1 MNCRVC
7 ALRCHVRFPSH
18 LLRSCRHADGCR
30 RMAADCASP
39 DAAAEGRVCRVSSSH
54 SATEC
59 LRCRPRTAGDMH
71 AAGPA
76 PLGTCI
82 RWGHARCRPLTVGD
96 MHSLGTCIR
105 LSPAVLARRAFSPPQ
120 SPPRGLPSFAIKV
133 PIRFGGRWAAG
144 GRLRD
149 DISRGG
155 GGGAGARATTR
166 RTAGPP
172 PGPRPSG
179 SPPGGARPG
188 CAEPG
193 RRIGHRGVYRAP
205 RSCPPK
211 KFMTT
216 LLSSDLTDRSG
227 PQIEAL
233 HAWPRRLS

>member
-1 MNCRVC
+1 MQT
-7 ALRCHVRFPSH
+7 
-18 LLRSCRHADGCR
+18 
-30 RMAADCASP
+30 AAVAW
-39 DAAAEGRVCRVSSSH
+39 
-54 SATEC
+54 
-59 LRCRPRTAGDMH
+59 LRTARHRMPLPRGGCAECRAHTAPLSACAAGPAPLGTCTLPAPHRWGHAFVGDMH
-71 AAGPA
+71 AAGPS

-82 RWGHARCRPLTVGD
+82 RWGHAFDSLPPSSHVAPSPHPNHRPEAFRR
-96 MHSLGTCIR
+96 SR
-105 LSPAVLARRAFSPPQ
+105 LRL
-120 SPPRGLPSFAIKV
+120 

-193 RRIGHRGVYRAP
+193 RRIAACIVPRGRVP
-205 RSCPPK
+205 QK
-211 KFMTT
+211 VHDD
-216 LLSSDLTDRSG
+216 SSFIGS
-227 PQIEAL
+227 
-233 HAWPRRLS
+233 H